1 MLPHERMHATTMQP
15 QESVSTVPV
24 VPSQGTVPLLKK
36 SDLNASPPPYQQ
48 RMPSLPWSSTYASA
62 DVRLPMRDGMQ
73 RRDFLRAAAFCDHEQ
88 HRQLET

>member
-15 QESVSTVPV
+15 QERVSTVPV
-24 VPSQGTVPLLKK
+24 VASQGTVPLLKK

-62 DVRLPMRDGMQ
+62 DVRLRKRDRVQ
-73 RRDFLRAAAFCDHEQ
+73 RSEFLRAAAFYDPEQ
-88 HRQLET
+88 HRQLES